1 MQAQTLITDVRREL
15 VEISASYWSDA
26 ELLRHIN
33 RAELDFSNKTRIL
46 EDTAQL
52 SLTQGRLDYPLP
64 SNWLSAR
71 AVFFKVVSPVDGTFR
86 WKRLYPTNLEKNSQ
100 QRPNFLQTEVA
111 SQGTP
116 ARYWIWNRSLWLDR
130 APDLQNS
137 TTLLLFYKSKPIPL
151 TFVTDQINL
160 DDSLSE
166 AITAYILWKA
176 WTKEQEF
183 DTAAEHKLEY
193 DRYIA
198 EGRKWVKK
206 QSGDQRNRIDIDSPV
221 PFDGDSANSSNP
233 LSY

>member
-15 VEISASYWSDA
+15 VEISASYWTDA

-33 RAELDFSNKTRIL
+33 RGELDFTNKTRIL
-46 EDTAQL
+46 EDTASL

-71 AVFFKVVSPVDGTFR
+71 AVFFKVVDAQSGTFR
-86 WKRLYPTNLEKNSQ
+86 WKRIYPSNLEKTAQ
-100 QRPNFLQTEVA
+100 QSPNFMNTETTN
-111 SQGTP
+111 QGSP
-116 ARYWIWNRSLWLDR
+116 QRYWIWGRSLWLDK
-130 APDLQNS
+130 APDANNS

-151 TFVTDQINL
+151 TLVTEQLNL

-176 WTKEQEF
+176 WSKEQEF
-183 DTAAEHKLEY
+183 DRADAQQLTY
-193 DRYIA
+193 DRYVA
-198 EGRKWVKK
+198 EGRRWVKK
-206 QSGDQRNRIDIDSPV
+206 QSGDQRNRIDIDSPL
-221 PFDGDSANSSNP
+221 PFDGASSESNP